1 MSGVGE
7 FAGQPR
13 TWMRQFWIEYASGM
27 LADELHGFEEASVLW
42 PLNVSYGTHMTN
54 SGMIQIHS
62 ELEESAQMSGAT
74 TFATF
79 REVVVPLLSP
89 TLIYAWLWIA
99 LLVFRELTLAVILTT
114 PRNMTLPVV
123 IWTTWLGG
131 GLGQASALVVVM
143 LALMIPLVVLY
154 WFVTGRYGLLSARG
168 DA

>member
-1 MSGVGE
+1 MPNIVFGVGVILL
-7 FAGQPR
+7 
-13 TWMRQFWIEYASGM
+13 TLY
-27 LADELHGFEEASVLW
+27 VLQTVLPIYGTIW
-42 PLNVSYGTHMTN
+42 VLLLVFIVARVSYGTRMTN

>member
-1 MSGVGE
+1 M
-7 FAGQPR
+7 
-13 TWMRQFWIEYASGM
+13 
-27 LADELHGFEEASVLW
+27 
-42 PLNVSYGTHMTN
+42 
-54 SGMIQIHS
+54 
-62 ELEESAQMSGAT
+62 
-74 TFATF
+74 
-79 REVVVPLLSP
+79 PLLSP

-131 GLGQASALVVVM
+131 GLGQSSALVVVM